1 MVWFRVWYQVQQSS
15 YPSYRH
21 WNWRSIQQNY
31 LRGKY
36 MSDSEKEIPKTRE
49 EILRINLD
57 ARVQEV
63 MHYQINIDN
72 YTLALENIASMNAD
86 ERAELS
92 GFADQLRGLL
102 ASEKLEQK
110 KAKVMLAVLQQQLE
124 D

>member
-1 MVWFRVWYQVQQSS
+1 
-15 YPSYRH
+15 
-21 WNWRSIQQNY
+21 
-31 LRGKY
+31 
-36 MSDSEKEIPKTRE
+36 MSGSEKETPKTRE

-57 ARVQEV
+57 ARIQEV

-72 YTLALENIASMNAD
+72 YTLALENIADMTAD
-86 ERAELS
+86 DRAELS

-110 KAKVMLAVLQQQLE
+110 KAKVMLVVLRQQLE

>member
-1 MVWFRVWYQVQQSS
+1 
-15 YPSYRH
+15 
-21 WNWRSIQQNY
+21 
-31 LRGKY
+31 
-36 MSDSEKEIPKTRE
+36 MSCSEKEIPKTRE

-86 ERAELS
+86 DRAELS

-102 ASEKLEQK
+102 ASERLEQK
-110 KAKVMLAVLQQQLE
+110 KAKVMLMVLQQQLE

>member
-1 MVWFRVWYQVQQSS
+1 MENPQ
-15 YPSYRH
+15 
-21 WNWRSIQQNY
+21 
-31 LRGKY
+31 
-36 MSDSEKEIPKTRE
+36 TRE
-49 EILRINLD
+49 EILKSSLD
-57 ARVQEV
+57 ARIQEV